1 MVPLIYLS
9 SFWRILE
16 MPLINCEI
24 NFISTWSANWVI
36 VPTNVANQ
44 GETFSINNTKPY
56 VPVVTLSTQDNTKL
70 LQQLKSSFKRI
81 INWNKYQSI
90 AELLTKNQ
98 FLDPLIE
105 PSFQVVNRLFVL

>member
-1 MVPLIYLS
+1 M
-9 SFWRILE
+9 
-16 MPLINCEI
+16 
-24 NFISTWSANWVI
+24 

-44 GETFSINNTKPY
+44 GETFSINNAKPY
-56 VPVVTLSTQDNTKL
+56 VPVVTLSTQDNTNL

-105 PSFQVVNRLFVL
+105 PSFQLVNRLFVL